1 MQRVT
6 VITEEKEIVIE
17 HVIKTEIDIA
27 FDMFENEIKIS
38 TENKIHKF
46 KEYQILKITIENE

>member
-38 TENKIHKF
+38 TENNIHKF
-46 KEYQILKITIENE
+46 KEYQILKIIIENE